1 MPTNPPLRQGAFISY
16 ARADGEA
23 AARALHQRLC
33 VDAPDVPSWLDRLE
47 IEGGVG
53 WWSQIEQELDRAE
66 FLIIVMTPAALLSV
80 NTRREWRA
88 ARQRG
93 VCVYPVKGVA
103 DASLDYSSLPNWM
116 QKAHFYEPNIEWQK
130 LIAHLR
136 RGCRAT
142 RVPFMAPAL
151 SASVIERPRETRAL
165 LQALVL
171 DETASR
177 LTALRGAGGYGKTTL
192 AAALC
197 HEDAVIEH
205 FDDGILWV
213 TLGQTPNLLNELIK
227 LYAALTGERPGFVDA
242 EDAARELS
250 LKLESKNCLIV
261 IDDVWKTAHALPFMR
276 GGSGCARLITTRLG
290 DVVPEARRVPVE
302 QMSPD
307 EALGLL
313 LARLGTTP
321 ADTRGFQALVTRL
334 GAWPLPIKLAGSL
347 MRQRVERGDS
357 QANALA
363 YVLRAL
369 DKRGIVAFDERD
381 SSERSGAVA
390 RTIEA
395 SLGLLSA
402 PERERCTEL
411 AVFPEDTA
419 IPMAVAAALWQLDDI
434 DSEDLARRLDDLALI
449 EFDLR
454 HGTLQLHDVMR
465 GFFAAQLI
473 NPAAVHARLLDAWGD
488 PQHLPHAYAWRAWAG
503 HMRGAGRQAELGLLL
518 FNIGWLEAKLL
529 ATDVHA
535 VIGDIDCADASPALA
550 LLGHAL
556 KLSAPALAAEP
567 GQLRTQ
573 LVGRLLAIDT
583 PQITAFV
590 HSLQAPASASWLRP
604 LQATLDA
611 PGGLLLMTL
620 VGHQHAV
627 TALAADAE
635 HRRLVSGSNDATL
648 RLWNLEDGKALA
660 EVGGFRLGVRG
671 VAVFAQASLA
681 LVGSADSRVTL
692 VDLNTHERVGRL
704 SVTDRSAITAVAV
717 SADGSVGGGVDG
729 FVGGFVSGFVG
740 VCAARDGSVRVW
752 DIATRSLRHT
762 IHAHKERVSS
772 VAISADAR
780 RAVSG
785 SEDGTL
791 RVWRLDTAA
800 CEHTLAGHTDA
811 VNSVA
816 ISPDGRLALSASSDR
831 TIMLW
836 DCEQGVRLKTLTGHT
851 ASVTALALA
860 ADAGR
865 AVSGSSD
872 GSARVW
878 DLATG
883 QTLAVLSGH
892 SDAINAVVV
901 NAAGTRAATG
911 SADAS
916 IKLWR
921 LDALA
926 GAAPAEAHAGA
937 AVCLVLSR
945 DGSLYASGGSDGR
958 IIVRQAASG
967 EVVCSM
973 QAHQGPVLS
982 LALTEDGSC
991 VLSGGV
997 DGRYIL
1003 WAIATGEEFVL
1014 PVRHLAPLAH
1024 SAYSAVARYL
1034 VTACRDHFVY
1044 LWDVPGAALL
1054 ARYGTRRLFDHLITP
1069 APRRNELPATEELL
1083 DTYLPGE
1090 TVFDVAIVRMT
1101 DDGRYALLSATAR
1114 DAGTWRGAST
1124 AAPPG
1129 SGLLVFEL
1137 ATGALRSLNDLQ
1149 PETISAFAIDAAGE
1163 RLLWARSDH
1172 RIELWSLDRGECIA
1186 TLEGHTDKVN
1196 AVAFGAHDDRAVSC
1210 GRDRTLRV
1218 WALSTHETLACFT
1231 ADAALRAVAVAPD
1244 GRCLFASDVAGRVH
1258 ALRLEEPAAAPP
1270 LSAL

>member
-1 MPTNPPLRQGAFISY
+1 MPTNPRLRQGAFISY

-33 VDAPDVPSWLDRLE
+33 VDAPDVPTWLDRLE

-66 FLIIVMTPAALLSV
+66 FLIIVMTPAALRSV

-103 DASLDYSSLPNWM
+103 DASLDYASLPNWM
-116 QKAHFYEPNIEWQK
+116 QKAHFYEPDIEWQK

-165 LQALVL
+165 LQALVV
-171 DETASR
+171 DENASR

-261 IDDVWKTAHALPFMR
+261 VDDVWKTAHALPFLR
-276 GGSGCARLITTRLG
+276 GGAGCARLITTRLG

-302 QMSPD
+302 QMLPD

-313 LARLGTTP
+313 LARLGITP

-347 MRQRVERGDS
+347 MRQRIEHGDS

-395 SLGLLSA
+395 SLGLLNA
-402 PERERCTEL
+402 AERQRCVEL
-411 AVFPEDTA
+411 SVFGEDTA
-419 IPMAVAAALWQLDDI
+419 IPMAVAAELWQLDDI
-434 DSEDLARRLDDLALI
+434 DSEDLARRLDDLALV

-465 GFFAAQLI
+465 EFFAAQLTDA
-473 NPAAVHARLLDAWGD
+473 AAVHTRLLDAWGD

-503 HMRGAGRQAELGLLL
+503 HMRAAGRQAELGRLL
-518 FNIGWLEAKLL
+518 FDIGWLEAKLR

-535 VIGDIDCADASPALA
+535 LIGDIDCAEPSPALA
-550 LLGHAL
+550 VLGDAL

-567 GQLRTQ
+567 GQLRSQ
-573 LVGRLLAIDT
+573 LVGRLLALDT

-590 HSLQAPASASWLRP
+590 HSLQARGGTSWLRP

-611 PGGLLLMTL
+611 PGGLLMMTL
-620 VGHQHAV
+620 VGHQSAV
-627 TALAADAE
+627 TALAADAA
-635 HRRLVSGSNDATL
+635 HQRLVSGSNDATL
-648 RLWNLEDGKALA
+648 RLWNLDDGKALA
-660 EVGGFRLGVRG
+660 EVDDFRLGVRG
-671 VAVFAQASLA
+671 VSVFAQASLA
-681 LVGSADSRVTL
+681 LVGSADGRVAL
-692 VDLNTHERVGRL
+692 LDLNTQERAARL
-704 SVTDRSAITAVAV
+704 SATDRSAITAVAV
-717 SADGSVGGGVDG
+717 SADGSVG
-729 FVGGFVSGFVG
+729 
-740 VCAARDGSVRVW
+740 VCASRDGHLRVW

-772 VAISADAR
+772 VALSADGQ

-811 VNSVA
+811 VNGAA
-816 ISPDGRLALSASSDR
+816 ISPDGRVVLSASSDR
-831 TIMLW
+831 TVGVW
-836 DCEQGVRLKTLTGHT
+836 DAEQGVRLKTLTGHT

-860 ADAGR
+860 TDGKR
-865 AVSGSSD
+865 AVTGSSD

-878 DLATG
+878 ELATG
-883 QTLAVLSGH
+883 QTLAVLGGH

-911 SADAS
+911 SADRS

-926 GAAPAEAHAGA
+926 GAAPAEAHVGA

-945 DGSLYASGGSDGR
+945 DGSLCVSGGSDGR
-958 IIVRQAASG
+958 IIVRHAASG
-967 EVVCSM
+967 KVVCGM
-973 QAHQGPVLS
+973 QAHEGPVLS

-1003 WAIATGEEFVL
+1003 WAIATGEDFVL

-1034 VTACRDHFVY
+1034 VTAGRDHFVY
-1044 LWDVPGAALL
+1044 VWDVPGTTLL

-1069 APRRNELPATEELL
+1069 APRRHELPATDELL

-1090 TVFDVAIVRMT
+1090 TVFDVAIVRLT
-1101 DDGRYALLSATAR
+1101 EDGRYALLSATAR
-1114 DAGTWRGAST
+1114 DTGTWRRASP
-1124 AAPPG
+1124 AAPPPG
-1129 SGLLVFEL
+1129 SCLLVFEL
-1137 ATGALRSLNDLQ
+1137 ATGELRSLSDLQ
-1149 PETISAFAIDAAGE
+1149 PETISAFAIDAAGK

-1172 RIELWSLDRGECIA
+1172 RLELWSLDRGERIA

-1244 GRCLFASDVAGRVH
+1244 GRGLFTSDVAGRVH
-1258 ALRLEEPAAAPP
+1258 SLRIEEPVAAPP